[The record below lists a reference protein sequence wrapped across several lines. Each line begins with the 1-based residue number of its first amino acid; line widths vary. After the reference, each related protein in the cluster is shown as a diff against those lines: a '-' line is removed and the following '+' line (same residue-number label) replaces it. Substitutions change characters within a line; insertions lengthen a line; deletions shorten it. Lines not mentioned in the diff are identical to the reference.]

1 MTQPKRSELGP
12 KPIHPMAKRKKKGK
26 LKWIILMVVVLAL
39 AIVGAVVAKSKS
51 GSKGVEVTV
60 GTSTRGDITS
70 IVTATGKIYPEV
82 EVKISSEVAGEI
94 IELPVNDGSRVNK
107 GDVLVRVNPDTL
119 EAQVHQQEAA
129 LSASKATAAQAK
141 AQMLKAELDRE
152 RTQKMFD
159 RGFAT
164 QEELDQV
171 QTTLDVAIASHQA
184 ANFRI
189 EQQEME
195 LKEAQDRLNKATT
208 YAPVDGTITSLTAEL
223 GDRVVGTGQ
232 YAGTE
237 IMRLADLSNMEVRV
251 DVSEAE
257 IVDVKIGD
265 AADIEIDAFPDEK
278 FVGVVTEIA
287 NSAKT
292 AGSGSQEQLTTF
304 EVKVR
309 LSVEDDRYRPG
320 MTATAD
326 IKTKTSS
333 DTVLVPLQSVT
344 VRQKEDVERQLNP
357 KKKGEEKDETSK
369 PEETAQGPRG
379 PGGPNGNRAKPRDS
393 TQRVVFVVKDGKV
406 LLTPVETGIA
416 DNRNIEILSGLESDT
431 KIVTGSYGVLTRTL
445 NHEMEVLE
453 KTSRG
458 MGERGPGRSE

>member
-1 MTQPKRSELGP
+1 
-12 KPIHPMAKRKKKGK
+12 MAKRKKKGK

-82 EVKISSEVAGEI
+82 EVKISSEVSGEI
-94 IELPVNDGSRVNK
+94 IELPVNDGLRVK
-107 GDVLVRVNPDTL
+107 KADVLVRVNPDTL

-129 LSASKATAAQAK
+129 LSASKANAAQAK
-141 AQMLKAELDRE
+141 AQMLKAELDRD

-164 QEELDQV
+164 QEELDQA
-171 QTTLDVAIASHQA
+171 QTSLEVATASHQA

-189 EQQEME
+189 EQQEMQ
-195 LKEAQDRLNKATT
+195 LKEAQDRLDKATT

-326 IKTKTSS
+326 IKTKTSA

-357 KKKGEEKDETSK
+357 KKKGEDKDETSK
-369 PEETAQGPRG
+369 PEENAQGPRG
-379 PGGPNGNRAKPRDS
+379 PGGPGGDRAKPRDT